1 MNFRERLKQW
11 VRLPFGRKPSML
23 TCEELV
29 GLLAD
34 YLDGSLDP
42 ETARALERHL
52 DGCAS
57 CLNFIKTYKATTAWV
72 GDVTYEEMPDELK
85 DRLAS
90 FLKAK
95 ILREKAGGT

>member
-1 MNFRERLKQW
+1 
-11 VRLPFGRKPSML
+11 ML

-34 YLDGSLDP
+34 YLDGSLEP

-57 CLNFIKTYKATTAWV
+57 CLNFIKTYRATTDWV
-72 GDVTYEEMPDELK
+72 KEISYEDMPDELK
-85 DRLAS
+85 ERLAS
-90 FLKAK
+90 FLRAR
-95 ILREKAGGT
+95 IRQEKAGDT

>member
-1 MNFRERLKQW
+1 
-11 VRLPFGRKPSML
+11 ML
-23 TCEELV
+23 TCEKLV

-34 YLDGSLDP
+34 YLDGSLDR

-72 GDVTYEEMPDELK
+72 GEVTYEEIPEELK

-90 FLKAK
+90 FLKTK
-95 ILREKAGGT
+95 IRQEKAGRDQG